1 VGVAGSGV
9 GVEPSSAGAAEQ
21 PARTTIPRRRTT
33 ASERAIDTARASN
46 GDGIDA
52 WVEAPSE
59 RFDIPIYSL
68 WRRTGT
74 TLFILPSVRSWA
86 MAVHYER
93 EGPVAVVT
101 VDRPGRRNAI
111 DNETAEALGDAWER
125 FDGDDDALVGVL
137 TGSEGTFSAGA
148 DLKAMDLADR
158 PEGWLGFTRT
168 RVSKPTIAAIEG
180 HCVAGGLEMALW
192 CDLRVA
198 SESAVF
204 GCFERRFGV
213 PLVDGGTQRL
223 PHVVGLGR
231 ALDMIITGREVDP
244 ETAKEWGLVNRLVE
258 EGAALDTAVRLG
270 ETVAEF
276 PQETLRTDREA
287 VYDGLGS
294 TLEQG
299 LAAEGWHGSRALDV
313 AEAGADRFAGGAGRS
328 GEGVPDEE

>member
-1 VGVAGSGV
+1 
-9 GVEPSSAGAAEQ
+9 
-21 PARTTIPRRRTT
+21 
-33 ASERAIDTARASN
+33 
-46 GDGIDA
+46 
-52 WVEAPSE
+52 
-59 RFDIPIYSL
+59 
-68 WRRTGT
+68 
-74 TLFILPSVRSWA
+74 

-111 DNETAEALGDAWER
+111 DNETAESLGDAWAR
-125 FDGDDDALVGVL
+125 FEEDDDALVGVL

-148 DLKAMDLADR
+148 DLKAMDLEDR

-192 CDLRVA
+192 CDLRIA
-198 SESAVF
+198 SASAVF

-231 ALDMIITGREVDP
+231 ALDMILTGREIDP
-244 ETAKEWGLVNRLVE
+244 ETATEWGLVNRLVG
-258 EGAALDTAVRLG
+258 EGEALDAAVRLG
-270 ETVAEF
+270 ETVADF

-313 AEAGADRFAGGAGRS
+313 AEAGADRFADGAGRS